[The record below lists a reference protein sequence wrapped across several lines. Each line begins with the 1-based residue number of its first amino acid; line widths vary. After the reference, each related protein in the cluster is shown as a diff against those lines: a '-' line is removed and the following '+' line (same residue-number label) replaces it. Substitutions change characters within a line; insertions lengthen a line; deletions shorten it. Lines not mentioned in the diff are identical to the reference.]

1 YTMGRIPIN
10 SCDFSPYTYNFDN
23 VSDDFT
29 LEHFDDSL
37 KGDEDTGMIQLLH
50 DALAV
55 AKLKLF
61 GSPWSPPYW
70 MKAGNHPMVGSPYP
84 CLKQDKKYKQAW
96 ADYFVR
102 WIQAYEKKNIP
113 IWGVTQQNEPLFYI
127 NFWWEACSFS
137 PSQQTDFIRDY
148 LGPTLNRTF
157 GDRVK
162 LMYMDFVKEF
172 LMDVSDVLL
181 QDSKAAQYIYGAG
194 VHWYGFDQVYNLERF
209 KTKYGGEYALLGT

>member
-1 YTMGRIPIN
+1 
-10 SCDFSPYTYNFDN
+10 
-23 VSDDFT
+23 
-29 LEHFDDSL
+29 
-37 KGDEDTGMIQLLH
+37 
-50 DALAV
+50 
-55 AKLKLF
+55 
-61 GSPWSPPYW
+61 SPWSPPYW
-70 MKAGNHPMVGSPYP
+70 MKNGNHPMVGSPYP

-181 QDSKAAQYIYGAG
+181 QDSKAAQFIYGAG

-209 KTKYGGEYALLGT
+209 KTKYG